1 MAIRTVTG
9 NIQQVTGAASPGGFF
24 TVAPVDP
31 VRSVD
36 AEAVMIGEPFRVTAD
51 GSGEFSFGIE
61 EGEYQMIFVTSGG
74 DLNRHMTVDSAGPW
88 AIGRLMGLSAPVAG
102 GLAQRAFAAADRAEE
117 AALSIPSMPQVTVS
131 GSSYAI
137 TQADAGKLLV
147 CTSAS
152 AVTLTMPTGI
162 EDVPDGGVVFNIAQY
177 GAGLVTLAPAAGVTL
192 NNLTDPLAIGARY
205 RVVTAIKLAGLAD
218 TFLVLG
224 VT

>member
-1 MAIRTVTG
+1 MV
-9 NIQQVTGAASPGGFF
+9 
-24 TVAPVDP
+24 
-31 VRSVD
+31 
-36 AEAVMIGEPFRVTAD
+36 GEPFRVTAD
-51 GSGEFSFGIE
+51 GSGDFSFVVE
-61 EGEYQMIFVTSGG
+61 EGEYQLTFVTSDG
-74 DLNRHMTVDSAGPW
+74 DLNRYMTVDSVGPW
-88 AIGRLMGLSAPVAG
+88 TIGRLMGLSAPVAG

-131 GSSYAI
+131 GTSYAI

-162 EDVPDGGVVFNIAQY
+162 EDVTDGGVVFNIAQY